1 MSYDWKDNSHV
12 LTWLVD
18 VLSAAESAGEKVH
31 ILSHIPP
38 GNHDC
43 LGAWGKPI
51 YFTFC
56 KNYADAQICIYLRS
70 IKRTLKK
77 TQENLNQ
84 SNVTF

>member
-51 YFTFC
+51 YIHTG
-56 KNYADAQICIYLRS
+56 S
-70 IKRTLKK
+70 
-77 TQENLNQ
+77 
-84 SNVTF
+84 

>member
-51 YFTFC
+51 YTHGIINTLDSQLCRRGHQSCMLGRFF
-56 KNYADAQICIYLRS
+56 
-70 IKRTLKK
+70 IKL
-77 TQENLNQ
+77 
-84 SNVTF
+84 